1 MFTIFLSPI
10 SKFYNNFIIIIINK
24 SLHVFIKKAFLI
36 FFGSLFSCK
45 KLGSRMKISAL
56 NNISNKTLENENKKI
71 NSENKP
77 VTSISITSL
86 TKDSLS
92 EAIGRSQVVAFKGIN
107 RSDTINFKHTC
118 SDDNRD
124 EEINYNKTTGVFT
137 HIVKD
142 LDGKVVLSEVFNP
155 QEHTQNVV
163 KTDKNGNTT
172 RIITTIDGE
181 KRITD
186 DAKGRRLYY
195 REDNFANQT
204 THEEITEYD
213 NGRAIINDTGSDN
226 VLRTQVFDLKRKAY
240 VLSGPLVI
248 ATKTDPY
255 KNIRTTYNLITKDVL
270 KKEKLDKNGGCIEY
284 HEYSEKTGYL
294 TNEGYLL
301 KNGDWEEIEYRNA
314 YPNTMETR
322 TIFAKNRKSQMLY
335 EYNVDGKTEKRKTGE
350 IYRTASDSFPIS
362 VINYMTNVPRDII
375 LSRIDY
381 DSEDKSKK
389 SYTISDY
396 NPNPNNNVKVKAQ
409 MVFDGVVI
417 EDIKYAPD
425 GNHFE
430 YTIEYFQNGS
440 RVETEYTGR
449 NRKVKERK
457 FSPSNFLLKEVYYTN
472 KIIFDRV
479 ARTIERDPQTGVSRD
494 IFFYDS
500 GKKQYVKVCDENGD
514 IAYEE
519 NFRPNGTIERTKQ
532 YYTDG
537 TAEEKIYDENG
548 DYVQTRHYNK
558 NGDRDDY
565 FHRRGNT
572 NSSQRSSGSTNKDS
586 YSGKTNSN
594 YGGSNQNYYSYDYG
608 TQYTQR
614 TKEKSST
621 VETDEQLLKK
631 VADYCAGQK
640 FSSISEN
647 DWIGL
652 GRILDVEPDRL
663 KNMTRQDYRKF
674 ALKFHPDVNSSPEA
688 TEIFCILNA
697 LYGKNNS

>member
-1 MFTIFLSPI
+1 
-10 SKFYNNFIIIIINK
+10 
-24 SLHVFIKKAFLI
+24 
-36 FFGSLFSCK
+36 
-45 KLGSRMKISAL
+45 MKISAL
-56 NNISNKTLENENKKI
+56 NNISNKTNENDNKKI

-77 VTSISITSL
+77 VTNVNITSL

-92 EAIGRSQVVAFKGIN
+92 EAIGRSQVVTFKGIN

-240 VLSGPLVI
+240 VTSGPLVI

-335 EYNVDGKTEKRKTGE
+335 EYNVDGKTEKRKSGE

>member
-1 MFTIFLSPI
+1 
-10 SKFYNNFIIIIINK
+10 
-24 SLHVFIKKAFLI
+24 
-36 FFGSLFSCK
+36 
-45 KLGSRMKISAL
+45 
-56 NNISNKTLENENKKI
+56 
-71 NSENKP
+71 
-77 VTSISITSL
+77 
-86 TKDSLS
+86 
-92 EAIGRSQVVAFKGIN
+92 
-107 RSDTINFKHTC
+107 
-118 SDDNRD
+118 
-124 EEINYNKTTGVFT
+124 
-137 HIVKD
+137 
-142 LDGKVVLSEVFNP
+142 
-155 QEHTQNVV
+155 
-163 KTDKNGNTT
+163 
-172 RIITTIDGE
+172 
-181 KRITD
+181 
-186 DAKGRRLYY
+186 
-195 REDNFANQT
+195 
-204 THEEITEYD
+204 
-213 NGRAIINDTGSDN
+213 
-226 VLRTQVFDLKRKAY
+226 
-240 VLSGPLVI
+240 
-248 ATKTDPY
+248 
-255 KNIRTTYNLITKDVL
+255 
-270 KKEKLDKNGGCIEY
+270 
-284 HEYSEKTGYL
+284 
-294 TNEGYLL
+294 
-301 KNGDWEEIEYRNA
+301 
-314 YPNTMETR
+314 
-322 TIFAKNRKSQMLY
+322 MLY
-335 EYNVDGKTEKRKTGE
+335 EYNVDGKTEKRKSGE